1 VAMSDELPPP
11 PASKTRA
18 SQIAINFAG
27 RVKHQIKD
35 ERKQWTALDKELASE
50 AVRKVEKLVRSED
63 KKLTKDKEK
72 GDADR
77 ILRRYNAAVTV
88 KMALHEHAHAEG
100 RDGDSYRMAEISDSI
115 RLEDLLEVA
124 RHRFAREGQTQVL
137 KLLWLNDEGV
147 TVAIDSQRK
156 LHQWLD
162 SAWCCHP
169 MALHVID
176 EATATTDAL
185 DLADRASSL
194 FEQYDD
200 DGDGFID
207 EAELGKLLQSMRL
220 TELGVTEQ
228 MVGHFVA
235 QEFAAADVDGS
246 GKLDFDEFCRYY
258 NKLSDWARKQLVS
271 HNQHVHIYKTISE
284 HYLET
289 SMAFAPLDRSDFTN
303 YQGEGGTLVTEK
315 YSIKVNVGPG
325 ALKAGADAKL
335 AVGTLLSHRV
345 SHLIDENNGA
355 GEQGEYPFT
364 PIVELRCKGMAAWLN
379 CRPCQCLSSAPV
391 PPAWWLAS
399 PLAGLALR
407 GGRAQPTGYL
417 GHCRGC
423 SSKLPPGSL
432 IPPPLTIQAWRRT
445 RTSCSPSSCCCRTP
459 STPRTARSQ
468 W

>member
-1 VAMSDELPPP
+1 
-11 PASKTRA
+11 
-18 SQIAINFAG
+18 
-27 RVKHQIKD
+27 
-35 ERKQWTALDKELASE
+35 
-50 AVRKVEKLVRSED
+50 
-63 KKLTKDKEK
+63 
-72 GDADR
+72 
-77 ILRRYNAAVTV
+77 
-88 KMALHEHAHAEG
+88 MALHEHAYAEG
-100 RDGDSYRMAEISDSI
+100 RVGDSYRMAEISDSI

-124 RHRFAREGQTQVL
+124 RHRFAREGRTQVL
-137 KLLWLNDEGV
+137 KLLWLNHEGV

-162 SAWCCHP
+162 SAWCNHP
-169 MALHVID
+169 VALHVID

-200 DGDGFID
+200 DGDGYID

-258 NKLSDWARKQLVS
+258 NRLSDWARVQLVS

-289 SMAFAPLDRSDFTN
+289 SMTYAPLAQSDFTN

-325 ALKAGADAKL
+325 ALKAGAHARL

-345 SHLIDENNGA
+345 AHLVDENSAA

-364 PIVELRCKGMAAWLN
+364 
-379 CRPCQCLSSAPV
+379 
-391 PPAWWLAS
+391 
-399 PLAGLALR
+399 
-407 GGRAQPTGYL
+407 
-417 GHCRGC
+417 
-423 SSKLPPGSL
+423 
-432 IPPPLTIQAWRRT
+432 
-445 RTSCSPSSCCCRTP
+445 
-459 STPRTARSQ
+459 
-468 W
+468 

>member
-1 VAMSDELPPP
+1 
-11 PASKTRA
+11 
-18 SQIAINFAG
+18 
-27 RVKHQIKD
+27 
-35 ERKQWTALDKELASE
+35 
-50 AVRKVEKLVRSED
+50 
-63 KKLTKDKEK
+63 
-72 GDADR
+72 
-77 ILRRYNAAVTV
+77 
-88 KMALHEHAHAEG
+88 
-100 RDGDSYRMAEISDSI
+100 
-115 RLEDLLEVA
+115 
-124 RHRFAREGQTQVL
+124 
-137 KLLWLNDEGV
+137 
-147 TVAIDSQRK
+147 
-156 LHQWLD
+156 
-162 SAWCCHP
+162 
-169 MALHVID
+169 
-176 EATATTDAL
+176 
-185 DLADRASSL
+185 
-194 FEQYDD
+194 
-200 DGDGFID
+200 
-207 EAELGKLLQSMRL
+207 MRL

-391 PPAWWLAS
+391 PPQGAHGGSPRLWPAWHSEGGEPS
-399 PLAGLALR
+399 PLG
-407 GGRAQPTGYL
+407 T
-417 GHCRGC
+417 
-423 SSKLPPGSL
+423 
-432 IPPPLTIQAWRRT
+432 
-445 RTSCSPSSCCCRTP
+445 
-459 STPRTARSQ
+459 
-468 W
+468 